1 MAQGLH
7 LKKKE
12 KEKKK
17 VRRPTAR
24 PRFLPI
30 IKVRI
35 VFHKHKCEKE
45 MLNTMAEKMQA
56 MVLTKLA
63 PIETRPLKLMSI
75 EKPTI
80 KGRTG
85 LFLQIEA
92 CGVCRSNLH
101 LIEGDWK
108 KHGAPSSLPVVPGHE
123 VVGIVKKIGDGVKNV
138 KVGDRVGIQPLFSSC
153 LRCEYCMSS
162 RENLCESAEITGET
176 AQGGYAEYIFALE
189 EFVTPI
195 PDNFDSAHAAPLF
208 CPGITAYKAV
218 KASEPAAGKT
228 VGIFGIGGV
237 GHLAIQI
244 AKIHGAR
251 VVAASRARKHIDLS
265 KKLGADNVFVYQDPD
280 EQLLKNLKDD
290 EGLLD
295 SAIVFAPSDNV
306 IDAAIRSVKKGG
318 IIVLGV
324 RGNVANFPTFEEKI
338 VKGSNIGT
346 RKDMADLVKMAS
358 NTGLQVIIETH
369 RLTEANEVLH
379 RLKKSEVE
387 ARAVLIP

>member
-1 MAQGLH
+1 
-7 LKKKE
+7 
-12 KEKKK
+12 
-17 VRRPTAR
+17 
-24 PRFLPI
+24 
-30 IKVRI
+30 
-35 VFHKHKCEKE
+35 
-45 MLNTMAEKMQA
+45 MLNTMAKKMQA

-85 LFLQIEA
+85 LLLEIEA

-108 KHGAPSSLPVVPGHE
+108 KYGAPSSLPVVPGHE
-123 VVGIVKKIGDGVKNV
+123 VVGIVKKIGGGVKKV

-153 LRCEYCMSS
+153 LQCEYCMSS

-176 AQGGYAEYIFALE
+176 VQGGYAEYISALE

-208 CPGITAYKAV
+208 CPGLTAYKAV

-251 VVAASRARKHIDLS
+251 VVAVSRARKHIDLS
-265 KKLGADNVFVYQDPD
+265 KKLGADNAVVYQDQD
-280 EQLLKNLKDD
+280 EQFLKNLKDD

-295 SAIVFAPSDNV
+295 GAIVFAPSDKV
-306 IDAAIRSVKKGG
+306 IDAAIKSVKKGG
-318 IIVLGV
+318 IVVLGV

-358 NTGLQVIIETH
+358 SLGLQVIIETH
-369 RLTEANEVLH
+369 RLAEANEVLH

>member
-1 MAQGLH
+1 
-7 LKKKE
+7 
-12 KEKKK
+12 
-17 VRRPTAR
+17 
-24 PRFLPI
+24 
-30 IKVRI
+30 
-35 VFHKHKCEKE
+35 
-45 MLNTMAEKMQA
+45 MAEKMRA

-75 EKPTI
+75 DKPTI

-85 LFLQIEA
+85 LLLEIEA

-108 KHGAPSSLPVVPGHE
+108 KYGAPSSLPVIPGHE
-123 VVGIVKKIGDGVKNV
+123 VVGIVKKLGDGVKKV
-138 KVGDRVGIQPLFSSC
+138 KAGDRVGIQPLFSSC
-153 LRCEYCMSS
+153 LQCYYCTSG

-176 AQGGYAEYIFALE
+176 VPGGYAEYISVLE

-244 AKIHGAR
+244 AKIYGAR
-251 VVAASRARKHIDLS
+251 VLAASRTRKLIDLS
-265 KKLGADNVFVYQDPD
+265 KKLGADNAIVYEESD
-280 EQLLKNLKDD
+280 EQFLKKLADE

-295 SAIVFAPSDNV
+295 SAIVFAPSDSV
-306 IDAAIRSVKKGG
+306 INAAIRSVKKGG
-318 IIVLGV
+318 ILL
-324 RGNVANFPTFEEKI
+324 F
-338 VKGSNIGT
+338 
-346 RKDMADLVKMAS
+346 
-358 NTGLQVIIETH
+358 
-369 RLTEANEVLH
+369 
-379 RLKKSEVE
+379 
-387 ARAVLIP
+387 